1 MIFLQSEKTLE
12 SKIMTVKIEYFPVYY
27 TKLPHYADLACNLT
41 YATSGSA
48 CFDICA
54 ALNTPIS
61 IAPGERF
68 KCPTGIK
75 IAPQN
80 PFWCRINGRSGLAAN
95 HGIIPIGGIIDTDYR
110 GEIMVILLN
119 TNPAGGETYTI
130 NPGDKIAQ
138 GEFPFPYKA
147 DFKEISL
154 EEFDKLTT
162 SRGSNGFGSSGK

>member
-1 MIFLQSEKTLE
+1 
-12 SKIMTVKIEYFPVYY
+12 MTVKIEKFPVYY
-27 TKLPHYADLACNLT
+27 TKLPHYKDVACNLT
-41 YATSGSA
+41 YATSDAA

-54 ALNTPIS
+54 ALEQPVTLR
-61 IAPGERF
+61 PGERI

-75 IAPQN
+75 IAPEN

-95 HGIIPIGGIIDTDYR
+95 HGIIPVGGIIDTDYR

-119 TNPAGGETYTI
+119 TNPAGKESYTI
-130 NPGDKIAQ
+130 HPGDKIAQ

-147 DFKEISL
+147 DFKEISS

-162 SRGSNGFGSSGK
+162 SRGENGFGSSGK

>member
-1 MIFLQSEKTLE
+1 
-12 SKIMTVKIEYFPVYY
+12 MTIKIEYFPVYY

-119 TNPAGGETYTI
+119 TNPADGETYTI

-147 DFKEISL
+147 DFQEISK
-154 EEFDKLTT
+154 EEFDKLAT
-162 SRGSNGFGSSGK
+162 SRGSNGFGSSGR

>member
-1 MIFLQSEKTLE
+1 
-12 SKIMTVKIEYFPVYY
+12 MTIKIEYFPVYY

-119 TNPAGGETYTI
+119 TNPADGETYTI

-147 DFKEISL
+147 DFQEI
-154 EEFDKLTT
+154 
-162 SRGSNGFGSSGK
+162 SNGFGSSGR

>member
-1 MIFLQSEKTLE
+1 
-12 SKIMTVKIEYFPVYY
+12 MTVKIERFPVYY
-27 TKLPHYADLACNLT
+27 TKLPHYKDVACNLT
-41 YATSGSA
+41 YPSPDAA

-54 ALNTPIS
+54 ALEQPVTLR
-61 IAPGERF
+61 PGERI

-75 IAPQN
+75 IAPEN

-95 HGIIPIGGIIDTDYR
+95 HGIIPVGGIIDTDYR

-119 TNPAGGETYTI
+119 TNPAGKESYTI
-130 NPGDKIAQ
+130 HPGDKIAQ

-147 DFKEISL
+147 DFKEISS

-162 SRGSNGFGSSGK
+162 SRGENGFGSSGK

>member
-1 MIFLQSEKTLE
+1 MPI
-12 SKIMTVKIEYFPVYY
+12 KIEYFPVYY
-27 TKLPHYADLACNLT
+27 TKLPHYKDNACNLT
-41 YATSGSA
+41 YSTPDAA

-54 ALNTPIS
+54 ALDNPVS
-61 IAPGERF
+61 LHPGQRL
-68 KCPTGIK
+68 KCPTGLK
-75 IAPQN
+75 IAPEN

-110 GEIMVILLN
+110 GEIMIILLN
-119 TNPAGGETYTI
+119 TNSTDGEIYTI

-147 DFKEISL
+147 DFREISN

-162 SRGSNGFGSSGK
+162 SRGANGFGSSGK

>member
-1 MIFLQSEKTLE
+1 
-12 SKIMTVKIEYFPVYY
+12 MTIKIEYFPVYY
-27 TKLPHYADLACNLT
+27 TKLSHYRDTACNLT
-41 YATSGSA
+41 YATPDSA

-54 ALNTPIS
+54 ALTAPVS
-61 IAPGERF
+61 IAPGERI

-95 HGIIPIGGIIDTDYR
+95 HGIIPVGGIIDTDYR

-119 TNPAGGETYTI
+119 TNPSGGETYTV

-147 DFKEISL
+147 NFQEISND
-154 EEFDKLTT
+154 EFDKLAT
-162 SRGSNGFGSSGK
+162 SRGSNGFGSSGR

>member
-1 MIFLQSEKTLE
+1 
-12 SKIMTVKIEYFPVYY
+12 MTIKIEYFPVYY

-147 DFKEISL
+147 DFQEISN
-154 EEFDKLTT
+154 EEFDKLAT

>member
-1 MIFLQSEKTLE
+1 
-12 SKIMTVKIEYFPVYY
+12 MTIKIEYFPVYY

-119 TNPAGGETYTI
+119 TNPADGET
-130 NPGDKIAQ
+130 
-138 GEFPFPYKA
+138 
-147 DFKEISL
+147 
-154 EEFDKLTT
+154 
-162 SRGSNGFGSSGK
+162 